1 MSGQALFRFYLYPR
15 VVIALAALSACCV
28 LVSAK
33 DLFFPCG
40 VEIEARTQGPV
51 PSSVSNYS
59 YFCVL
64 SWTIRKLLNY
74 SAFYLYCLR
83 QRELL
88 KPKTVV
94 YFEGR

>member
-40 VEIEARTQGPV
+40 VEIEAWTQGPI
-51 PSSVSNYS
+51 PPSVSNYS

-64 SWTIRKLLNY
+64 SWTIRKL
-74 SAFYLYCLR
+74 
-83 QRELL
+83 ELFSFL
-88 KPKTVV
+88 FVLPKTT
-94 YFEGR
+94 